1 MINIWSG
8 CCLYSGVSYHPLWF
22 NRLQGNFSL
31 YVEAGWS
38 ILIFALCMYYPNI
51 LCEKI
56 SSLISSRS
64 LLFKQIFRSAIRKQK
79 APNGFLTPLEETL
92 RWSFVRFYI
101 LHAIHG
107 LTPKGE
113 LRLRCYSYNL
123 WDTPGKPK
131 HWNPIKTQFL
141 FQNPTQ
147 SVISHMLFLLFSLF
161 HLEKIMISFF
171 PFFQNLPPGYLESGM
186 DLGNRLC
193 LCNSTGPSALLW
205 KWRRV
210 CCLWTFFCLKIS
222 TFAEHF
228 LQTWRPSNGPHQQD
242 FQPLE
247 ICQRKTCKSRL

>member
-22 NRLQGNFSL
+22 NRLQGDFGL
-31 YVEAGWS
+31 YVEAGCS
-38 ILIFALCMYYPNI
+38 ILILALCMYYSNI

-56 SSLISSRS
+56 SSMLSSRS
-64 LLFKQIFRSAIRKQK
+64 HLFKQIFRSAIRKQK
-79 APNGFLTPLEETL
+79 APNGSLTPLEETL

-101 LHAIHG
+101 LHAIHD

-141 FQNPTQ
+141 VHNPTQ

-161 HLEKIMISFF
+161 HLEKIYEIFLSLC
-171 PFFQNLPPGYLESGM
+171 PKHSPRSLREWHGSGESPLPL
-186 DLGNRLC
+186 
-193 LCNSTGPSALLW
+193 
-205 KWRRV
+205 
-210 CCLWTFFCLKIS
+210 
-222 TFAEHF
+222 
-228 LQTWRPSNGPHQQD
+228 
-242 FQPLE
+242 
-247 ICQRKTCKSRL
+247 